1 METNTITA
9 SLNHCNVP
17 ECISHGSE
25 TVPLKTLQTKPM
37 LESVVGEVPDT
48 QKVCPPSQT
57 SFETFRLTTTS
68 SLFPPGQPSKGYAEN
83 PETCTLNSYKY
94 AKPRVYVKNNFPD
107 TDKKQL
113 HMLRDT
119 AILLGTKNRPAHYNE
134 YLNTLLSVSKKLSP
148 KGKLKRSK
156 KVCKVNSLSLPT
168 GSMKM
173 LDVKVEGI
181 MYQSLIDTGSTHCLI
196 SVESFRK
203 LGLTCFKPISMI
215 MKVAGSSL
223 KNNIIGSIDLQWA
236 AII

>member
-1 METNTITA
+1 METNAITA
-9 SLNHCNVP
+9 SLDHCNVP
-17 ECISHGSE
+17 KCRAHSRE
-25 TVPLKTLQTKPM
+25 TVPLKTLKIEPGQ
-37 LESVVGEVPDT
+37 ESVVRGVTDT
-48 QKVCPPSQT
+48 QKVSPLPQT
-57 SFETFRLTTTS
+57 GFETFRLRTTS
-68 SLFPPGQPSKGYAEN
+68 SLFPPGQPTKGQASN
-83 PETCTLNSYKY
+83 LETCTLNSYKY
-94 AKPRVYVKNNFPD
+94 AKPRIYVKNTFPD

-181 MYQSLIDTGSTHCLI
+181 MYQSLIDTGSPT
-196 SVESFRK
+196 
-203 LGLTCFKPISMI
+203 
-215 MKVAGSSL
+215 A
-223 KNNIIGSIDLQWA
+223 
-236 AII
+236 